1 MTYFLMQKVL
11 CKKALSIGGIIAQT
25 ANHKRGK
32 WDYDQFNSGTESLG
46 GESLKA
52 VLPPVGWWYKELGL
66 PFTKPLNNS
75 QSSGTGQEM
84 STVLKLDSN
93 QAFSA
98 LFVLLTVPIAVS
110 EDLFA
115 LEVLS
120 N

>member
-1 MTYFLMQKVL
+1 MYNTAV
-11 CKKALSIGGIIAQT
+11 IAQT

-32 WDYDQFNSGTESLG
+32 RDYDQFNSGTESLG